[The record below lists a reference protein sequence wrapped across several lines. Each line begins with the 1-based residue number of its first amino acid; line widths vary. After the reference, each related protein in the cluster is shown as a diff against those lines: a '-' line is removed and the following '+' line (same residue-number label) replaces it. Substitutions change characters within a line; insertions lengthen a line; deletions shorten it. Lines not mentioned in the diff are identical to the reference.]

1 MNQEYLTLMNKA
13 IFDEVICGRCVGESR
28 YGLLQ
33 QIPLGNARFQ
43 EALEYFTRKKL
54 EIAENFKRKKK
65 T

>member
-1 MNQEYLTLMNKA
+1 MYGSYLVT
-13 IFDEVICGRCVGESR
+13 ICGCFVGESG

-43 EALEYFTRKKL
+43 ETLEYFTREKL
-54 EIAENFKRKKK
+54 EITENFKRKKK